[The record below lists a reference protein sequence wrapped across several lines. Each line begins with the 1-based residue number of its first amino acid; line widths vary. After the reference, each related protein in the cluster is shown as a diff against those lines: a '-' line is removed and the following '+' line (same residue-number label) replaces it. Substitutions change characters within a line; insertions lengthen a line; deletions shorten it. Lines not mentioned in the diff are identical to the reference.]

1 LNRHRAS
8 RRGGDRG
15 QTYLWA
21 MWLCL
26 MLFGFGGLSL
36 DLWRSISAWRSFA
49 ATADAA
55 AAAGASGIDEAAF
68 RTSGGS
74 TIQLDPA
81 TAEALAYDNL
91 ASQADDSE
99 IRSYTASATT
109 EEITVVVNGHIN
121 LALLGIFADDDAI
134 TLTATATADPR
145 PSG

>member
-1 LNRHRAS
+1 MNHRRAARHRD
-8 RRGGDRG
+8 DRG

-26 MLFGFGGLSL
+26 MLFGFGGLGL
-36 DLWRSISAWRSFA
+36 DLWRGISAWRSFA

-55 AAAGASGIDEAAF
+55 AAAGASGIDEAVF
-68 RTSGGS
+68 RTSGGN

-81 TAEALAYDNL
+81 TAETIAYENL

-99 IRSYTASATT
+99 ITSYTASATT
-109 EEITVVVNGHIN
+109 EEITVIVNGQIDF
-121 LALLGIFADDDAI
+121 ALLGIFADDDAV